1 MEMVSIFYTSTAF
14 CSRAGQNNVCL
25 ASDDQIE
32 FAPHEMQFKSLMS
45 VFQAEDDLDAHEW
58 MEAIQGVTA
67 CLLNGNVDIEALSKA
82 QPKPSKPTH
91 SRQGSRAGKPTPTPT
106 PTPTTTWCILCS

>member
-1 MEMVSIFYTSTAF
+1 M
-14 CSRAGQNNVCL
+14 
-25 ASDDQIE
+25 
-32 FAPHEMQFKSLMS
+32 H

-91 SRQGSRAGKPTPTPT
+91 SRQGSRAGECYAHMVYSAFLVCCTFQTSCRPKRPA
-106 PTPTTTWCILCS
+106 SRQGS

>member
-1 MEMVSIFYTSTAF
+1 V
-14 CSRAGQNNVCL
+14 L
-25 ASDDQIE
+25 
-32 FAPHEMQFKSLMS
+32 
-45 VFQAEDDLDAHEW
+45 QAEDDLDAHEW

-91 SRQGSRAGKPTPTPT
+91 SRQGSRAGKS
-106 PTPTTTWCILCS
+106 TWCVMHSHFAVSFRFPVGHTGQPEGMRVLSLQVNKQTAGSCFLWPLAA

>member
-1 MEMVSIFYTSTAF
+1 MVTSFFITFVLSHWISFVTA
-14 CSRAGQNNVCL
+14 N
-25 ASDDQIE
+25 
-32 FAPHEMQFKSLMS
+32 

-91 SRQGSRAGKPTPTPT
+91 SRQGSRAGKPTPTS
-106 PTPTTTWCILCS
+106 CIMHS

>member
-1 MEMVSIFYTSTAF
+1 MYLAHHELESIIVIVVVVIAIVT
-14 CSRAGQNNVCL
+14 L
-25 ASDDQIE
+25 
-32 FAPHEMQFKSLMS
+32 HEMQFKSLMC

-91 SRQGSRAGKPTPTPT
+91 SRQGSRAGKPTPTS
-106 PTPTTTWCILCS
+106 CIMHS

>member
-1 MEMVSIFYTSTAF
+1 
-14 CSRAGQNNVCL
+14 
-25 ASDDQIE
+25 
-32 FAPHEMQFKSLMS
+32 MQFKSLMC

-91 SRQGSRAGKPTPTPT
+91 SRQGSRAGKPKPTPT
-106 PTPTTTWCILCS
+106 WCGVLLGVRTCVCASVRLAVCLCVCVRACMHVCEMHVCVRCMHGHT